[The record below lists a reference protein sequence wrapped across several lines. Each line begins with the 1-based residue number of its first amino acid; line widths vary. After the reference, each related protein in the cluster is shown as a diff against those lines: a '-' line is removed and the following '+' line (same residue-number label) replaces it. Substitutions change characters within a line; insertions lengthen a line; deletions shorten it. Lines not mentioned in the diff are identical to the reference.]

1 MKKDAKTG
9 QSNAQKG
16 DPEMEHPKGALAI
29 SLIYLVTIIILW
41 SWVYLTLLERGV
53 TQ

>member
-1 MKKDAKTG
+1 MKKDAKPG
-9 QSNAQKG
+9 QGSAKKG

-29 SLIYLVTIIILW
+29 SLIYLITIVILW

>member
-9 QSNAQKG
+9 QNSAQKG
-16 DPEMEHPKGALAI
+16 DPELEHPKGALAI
-29 SLIYLVTIIILW
+29 SLIYLVTIIIFW